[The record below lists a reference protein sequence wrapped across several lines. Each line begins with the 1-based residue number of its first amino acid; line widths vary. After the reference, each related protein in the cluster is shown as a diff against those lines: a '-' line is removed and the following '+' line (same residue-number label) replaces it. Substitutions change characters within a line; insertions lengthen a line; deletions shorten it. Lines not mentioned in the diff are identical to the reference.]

1 MRVIHT
7 SALLTNKTKNMKRT
21 HFRLVLV
28 LIAASGLILSSC
40 KKTTD
45 TNDLSSAQDEN
56 TATQHMNAVMDDA
69 GNAAGGVAS
78 LSGKTDG
85 IYALVG
91 ATIDSSQK
99 ANGILTITYDG
110 TTIIDNKFK
119 RSGTVTLTLEGY
131 ASGTRW
137 RDQGAVLD
145 ANFTALVITN
155 VATGGH
161 VQYDGLNKLTNVT
174 GGLAWRLVAGLD
186 NGTVVHRHTATGV
199 QLTFDD
205 GSHRT
210 WNVDR
215 SRTFTHTSAG
225 ILSLT
230 LSGNATQGGHSNV
243 DMWGT
248 NRKGYDFVNEIS
260 TPIVFDNSCS
270 SYRNPDSGEMK
281 HYVNGNTL
289 DILFGVDAS
298 GNVTTSCPYGYKVTY
313 TNSRR
318 TYSAVFQYWH

>member
-1 MRVIHT
+1 
-7 SALLTNKTKNMKRT
+7 MKRT
-21 HFRLVLV
+21 HYRLVLM
-28 LIAASGLILSSC
+28 LIAASGLALSSC
-40 KKTTD
+40 KKSTTD
-45 TNDLSSAQDEN
+45 INDLSSAQDQN

-69 GNAAGGVAS
+69 GNAAGGVPS

-99 ANGILTITYDG
+99 SNGILTIAYDG
-110 TTIIDNKFK
+110 TTVIDNKFK

-131 ASGTRW
+131 TSGTRW

-145 ANFTALVITN
+145 ANFSALVITN

-205 GSHRT
+205 GSRRT
-210 WNVDR
+210 WSVDR
-215 SRTFTHTSAG
+215 SRTFVRNGTS
-225 ILSLT
+225 LSLT
-230 LSGNATQGGHSNV
+230 LTGNATQGGHSNV

-248 NRKGYDFVNEIS
+248 NRKGNDFVNEIS

-289 DILFGVDAS
+289 DVLFGVDAS
-298 GNVTTSCPYGYKVTY
+298 GNVTTNCPYGYKVTY
-313 TNSRR
+313 TTSRNR
-318 TYSAVFQYWH
+318 TYTAVFQYWH

>member
-1 MRVIHT
+1 M
-7 SALLTNKTKNMKRT
+7 KNS

-28 LIAASGLILSSC
+28 LIAASGLVLTSC
-40 KKTTD
+40 KKTD
-45 TNDLSSAQDEN
+45 TANDLSSAQDEN

-69 GNAAGGVAS
+69 GNAAGGSSS

-85 IYALVG
+85 LYTLVG
-91 ATIDSSQK
+91 ATIDSSQ
-99 ANGILTITYDG
+99 AASGILTITYDG
-110 TTIIDNKFK
+110 TTIVDNKFK

-131 ASGTRW
+131 TSGTRW

-145 ANFTALVITN
+145 AQFTALVITN
-155 VATGGH
+155 IATGGH

-174 GGLAWRLVAGLD
+174 GGLAWRLLAGLD
-186 NGTVVHRHTATGV
+186 NGTVVHRHTATSV

-205 GSHRT
+205 GSQRT
-210 WNVDR
+210 WSVDR
-215 SRTFTHTSAG
+215 SRTYTRTSAG
-225 ILSLT
+225 ALSLT
-230 LSGNATQGGHSNV
+230 LSGNATQGGHTNV

-248 NRKGYDFVNEIS
+248 NRKGADFVNEIT

-289 DILFGVDAS
+289 DVLFGVDAT

-313 TNSRR
+313 TTSRNR
-318 TYSAVFQYWH
+318 TYTAVFQYWH

>member
-1 MRVIHT
+1 
-7 SALLTNKTKNMKRT
+7 MKRS
-21 HFRLVLV
+21 HFRMVLV
-28 LIAASGLILSSC
+28 LIAASGMILSSC
-40 KKTTD
+40 KKNTT
-45 TNDLSSAQDEN
+45 TNDLTSAQDEN
-56 TATQHMNAVMDDA
+56 TATQHMTAVMDDA

-78 LSGKTDG
+78 VSGKTDG

-91 ATIDSSQK
+91 ASIDSSQ
-99 ANGILTITYDG
+99 AASGILTITYDG
-110 TTIIDNKFK
+110 TTIVDNKFK

-131 ASGTRW
+131 TSGTRW
-137 RDQGAVLD
+137 HNADAVLD
-145 ANFTALVITN
+145 VNFNALVITN
-155 VATGGH
+155 VATGDH

-174 GGLAWRLVAGLD
+174 GGLAWRVLAGLD
-186 NGTVVHRHTATGV
+186 QGPVEHRHTATNV

-205 GSHRT
+205 GTHRT
-210 WNVDR
+210 WSVDR
-215 SRTFTHTSAG
+215 SRTFVRNGAS
-225 ILSLT
+225 LSLKLT
-230 LSGNATQGGHSNV
+230 GNATQGGHTNV

-248 NRKGYDFVNEIS
+248 NRRGADFVNEIS

-270 SYRNPDSGEMK
+270 NYRNPDSGEMK

-289 DILFGVDAS
+289 DVLFGVDAS